1 MFLLAWSHD
10 AVGLDIPERARFW
23 YEQIIS
29 RYPDS
34 PGAEFA
40 QSAISGN
47 DDEHKARER
56 ESVLLARYDRNNDG
70 LLDYAEKQAMQRDPT
85 YQREEKSRREAEL
98 AKQLGEIM
106 TKFDLN
112 GDGKLDVNELTRLH
126 SEVVMY
132 AEAPPGMLAG
142 RKIVVLPFL
151 TKDFPPVSVL
161 MKKYDLNHDGG
172 LNAGELK
179 AFARDLKP

>member
-1 MFLLAWSHD
+1 
-10 AVGLDIPERARFW
+10 
-23 YEQIIS
+23 
-29 RYPDS
+29 
-34 PGAEFA
+34 
-40 QSAISGN
+40 
-47 DDEHKARER
+47 
-56 ESVLLARYDRNNDG
+56 
-70 LLDYAEKQAMQRDPT
+70 MQRDPT